1 MGISETNLQTANETT
16 VLQNAN
22 DPNTQNIT
30 DAEKYENTLRTFLEK
45 RVQKDLSVNIDCKIV
60 ISEIKFGNVHRVGGP
75 TNKKRR
81 PVIAQF
87 LYSKQRELSKNAGV
101 NLKKKKSEYYVN
113 EQLPE
118 EIEELPIKMLK
129 PTTRT
134 SASSCVA
141 RCMYMGS
148 FTTQIATGL

>member
-30 DAEKYENTLRTFLEK
+30 DAENYENTLRTFLEK
-45 RVQKDLSVNIDCKIV
+45 HVQNDLSVNIDCKIV

-87 LYSKQRELSKNAGV
+87 LYSKQRELTKNAGV
-101 NLKKKKSEYYVN
+101 NLKKKKSEY

-129 PTTRT
+129 PTSKRI
-134 SASSCVA
+134 SVSSCVA